1 MIKEKRSPTKNN
13 FIIKTP
19 FPQISEN
26 IHGHS
31 KIEFFLKLT
40 ANKVQL
46 LG

>member
-1 MIKEKRSPTKNN
+1 MIKEKRSPTKN

-19 FPQISEN
+19 FPQIYEN

-31 KIEFFLKLT
+31 KIAVNLKKNS
-40 ANKVQL
+40 NKVKL

>member
-1 MIKEKRSPTKNN
+1 MIKEKRSPTKN

-19 FPQISEN
+19 FPQIYEN

-31 KIEFFLKLT
+31 KIEFFFKLT
-40 ANKVQL
+40 ANKVKL